1 MYQQPNYNNYYP
13 QRTIT
18 PTLNL
23 KGHPVASFEE
33 VKASAVDF
41 DGTISYFPDVANNC
55 IYTKQINIDGTV
67 TLKKFGLTELPNEQ
81 PPQDNNYITRE
92 EFEKTM
98 QELKESLNN
107 PTKKEEEKTSY
118 NF

>member
-13 QRTIT
+13 QRAVT

-23 KGHPVASFEE
+23 KGHPVTSFEE

-41 DGTISYFPDVANNC
+41 DGTISYFPDVANDC

-67 TLKKFGLTELPNEQ
+67 TLKRFGPTELPNEQ
-81 PPQDNNYITRE
+81 PPQNLIMCQQI
-92 EFEKTM
+92 FLLM
-98 QELKESLNN
+98 FQLAVVLKLVL
-107 PTKKEEEKTSY
+107 KI
-118 NF
+118 